1 MRLIDYFADIFA
13 YTLLLLEDSANQP
26 SIDQA
31 REELEKLFVQARHKA
46 LDKGVDRETFAEAK
60 FAVCAWVDETL
71 LCSNWDSRDEWK
83 KNQLQRL
90 HFNTTNAGVEFFE
103 KLQALG
109 SEQKPLLEI
118 FATCLVL
125 GFRGRYFLDDQAA
138 ELQEIKRRT
147 LKYIHEKQLFSAEDT
162 DDRLFPFA
170 YQGKALPKRFKGSF
184 RPFDWYSVL
193 IPIAAVLIMVELY
206 FFYRNDLN
214 LMLLNF
220 FGSLK

>member
-1 MRLIDYFADIFA
+1 MRLIDFFADIFA
-13 YTLLLLEDSANQP
+13 YTLLLLENSANQP

-31 REELEKLFVQARHKA
+31 REELEKLFSQARHTA
-46 LDKGVDRETFAEAK
+46 LDKGVDRETFAEAM

-71 LCSNWDSRDEWK
+71 LCSNWEARDEWK
-83 KNQLQRL
+83 KNQLQRM
-90 HFNTTNAGVEFFE
+90 HFNTTNAGVEFFDKLE
-103 KLQALG
+103 KLEPG
-109 SEQKPLLEI
+109 QKHLMEV

-125 GFRGRYFLDDQAA
+125 GFRGRYFHDDQLA
-138 ELQEIKRRT
+138 ELQEIKRRL
-147 LKYIHEKQLFSAEDT
+147 LKQVQGEQLFEAKET

-170 YQGKALPKRFKGSF
+170 YQGKTLPKRFKGSF
-184 RPFDWYSVL
+184 RPFDWYSIL
-193 IPIAAVLIMVELY
+193 IPVVGALIMLELY